1 VFSSAGSSNSN
12 NNKND
17 AEVDEKPSSMSYD
30 EADVSLKNEDEKKRL
45 DNQGFGLTDEE
56 KDLFV
61 GKEEQY
67 DAMRAL
73 VRKSAQ
79 ELGVEKSVATQQAIK
94 EATLRAMNKE
104 LNPELDTT
112 AFMSAPLNEDE
123 MSEDEK
129 KLIDDMRNTPIF
141 EMAKEEFSKVR
152 LPNFG
157 ATVRLGVFMAV
168 LFVITSTGIWNLE
181 AFIRARYGEWG
192 LIPSK
197 PADFSEFYT
206 RQPISFTDEQYMN
219 KFNELPWW
227 KAPEWY
233 EGKTGKKPY
242 LGSSTEKW
250 GTYDPKQVD
259 MQKTTSIVTMDI
271 PQDI

>member
-1 VFSSAGSSNSN
+1 
-12 NNKND
+12 
-17 AEVDEKPSSMSYD
+17 
-30 EADVSLKNEDEKKRL
+30 
-45 DNQGFGLTDEE
+45 
-56 KDLFV
+56 
-61 GKEEQY
+61 
-67 DAMRAL
+67 
-73 VRKSAQ
+73 
-79 ELGVEKSVATQQAIK
+79 
-94 EATLRAMNKE
+94 MNKE
-104 LNPELDTT
+104 MNPELDTT
-112 AFMSAPLNEDE
+112 AFMSPPLNEDE

-129 KLIDDMRNTPIF
+129 KLIDDMRNTPIL

-157 ATVRLGVFMAV
+157 ATVRLGLLMAF

-192 LIPSK
+192 LIPAK

-206 RQPISFTDEQYMN
+206 RQPISFTDEQYER

-250 GTYDPKQVD
+250 GTYDPKQVE
-259 MQKTTSIVTMDI
+259 MQKSTASIVTTDV